1 MGRIVILLA
10 YIITFLLF
18 SCKTG
23 FTHIGGKNAN
33 YIPYYIKVYEAD
45 SLFLSE
51 NYRGSYKILDSLFKK
66 YEPIN
71 LPEYNEYTT
80 YIACSYILKEKNL
93 SKKIKKGYS
102 KFNNLGLWH
111 KNYKVIYKGLDS
123 ILNNNEVLSAK
134 NKYSENIDF
143 KLRNKIISMIHND
156 QESRKN
162 KDFKKMEL
170 LTINHEKS
178 LDSIFKIHGF
188 PIKEKIGFGL
198 NGESI
203 HFNILLLHLNP
214 SKRNSL
220 ISFLKENV
228 INGKYSP
235 DEFATVVD
243 REYLEKSNE
252 MYYGQYQNEG
262 LGYVKDAINVNQRR
276 KIIGLPTL
284 EYEAFRRKYILD
296 IMNNKY

>member
-1 MGRIVILLA
+1 MKLLILFVISLF
-10 YIITFLLF
+10 IF
-18 SCKTG
+18 SCKSNYTR
-23 FTHIGGKNAN
+23 IGDKNAN

-51 NYRGSYKILDSLFKK
+51 NYRGSYKILDNLFKK
-66 YEPIN
+66 YEPVN
-71 LPEYNEYTT
+71 LPEYYEYTT
-80 YIACSYILKEKNL
+80 YLACSYILKEKNI

-123 ILNNNEVLSAK
+123 ILNKSEVVSAK

-143 KLRNKIISMIHND
+143 KLRNKIISMIQND

-170 LTINHEKS
+170 LSIEHEKS
-178 LDSIFKIHGF
+178 LDSIFKTHGI
-188 PIKEKIGFGL
+188 PIKEKIGFGI
-198 NGESI
+198 NGESV

-243 REYLEKSNE
+243 RCYLENSNE
-252 MYYGQYQNEG
+252 MYYGQYKNEG
-262 LGYVKDAINVNQRR
+262 LSYVKDTLTVNQRR
-276 KIIGLPTL
+276 RIIGLPTL
-284 EYEAFRRKYILD
+284 EYEAFRHKYILE